1 MTDRTQQHAARHK
14 RAISAFCKWLTNPI
28 DNPGLALGLAL
39 LGGVGLL
46 LLLKYLT
53 PFLQQFLL
61 PTP

>member
-1 MTDRTQQHAARHK
+1 MLNHLK
-14 RAISAFCKWLTNPI
+14 CIISAFCKWLTNPI
-28 DNPGLALGLAL
+28 DNPGLALGLGL
-39 LGGVGLL
+39 LGGLGLL